1 MSKRTLI
8 ANSEVIDEKFINEFV
23 NVPEGL
29 PILLMNILE
38 EFDSDIELKRFNVY
52 INHPEFEE
60 LDNYEITV
68 TSRLLK
74 EGKAD
79 EAEEF
84 QINYALDFLNR
95 HHEFKSMIDGV
106 ESAGHNDVRIAISL
120 IKEAFLGDI
129 DYF

>member
-1 MSKRTLI
+1 MSKRNLI
-8 ANSEVIDEKFINEFV
+8 ANSEVIDDDFINEFV
-23 NVPEGL
+23 KTPDGL

-38 EFDSDIELKRFNVY
+38 EFDEDIALKRFNLY
-52 INHPEFEE
+52 TLHPELEK
-60 LDNYEITV
+60 LDNHEIAV
-68 TSRLLK
+68 TAKLLK
-74 EGKAD
+74 EGKSS

-95 HHEFKSMIDGV
+95 HQQFKPMVGGV
-106 ESAGHNDVRIAISL
+106 ESISHNDLRIALAS

>member
-1 MSKRTLI
+1 MSKRNLI
-8 ANSEVIDEKFINEFV
+8 ANSEVIDDDFINEFV
-23 NVPEGL
+23 KTPDGL

-38 EFDSDIELKRFNVY
+38 EFDEDIALKRFNLY
-52 INHPEFEE
+52 TLHPELEE
-60 LDNYEITV
+60 LDNHEIAV
-68 TSRLLK
+68 TAKLLK
-74 EGKAD
+74 EGKSS

-95 HHEFKSMIDGV
+95 HQQFKPMVGGV
-106 ESAGHNDVRIAISL
+106 ESISHNDLRIALAS